1 MAVNITLEVEN
12 LYSEALNV
20 LETGGNGVSP
30 DAVGGNILRP
40 LPFPFGSN
48 GSLAAGATSAALG
61 IRERDLVNR
70 QQAQQ
75 PSMPADE
82 WQDLVQ
88 KGWVGLTF
96 ARVATGGSDVESDL
110 IDAFDT

>member
-1 MAVNITLEVEN
+1 MAVNVRMEVTN
-12 LYSEALNV
+12 DYSEALNI
-20 LETGGNGVSP
+20 LETGGNGISP
-30 DAVGGNILRP
+30 DAVGGNVLRP
-40 LPFPFGSN
+40 LPFPFGAN
-48 GSLAAGATSAALG
+48 GSLAPAGTLELG

-88 KGWVGLTF
+88 KGWVSLSFT
-96 ARVATGGSDVESDL
+96 RVATGGSDVESDL
-110 IDAFDT
+110 IDTF

>member
-1 MAVNITLEVEN
+1 MAANLTMAVTNT
-12 LYSEALNV
+12 YSLALNV

-48 GSLAAGATSAALG
+48 GSLAAGATSDALG

-88 KGWVGLTF
+88 KGWVTLVFT
-96 ARVATGGSDVESDL
+96 VAGTTSDVESNML
-110 IDAFDT
+110 DAIS